1 MSDAS
6 LAVVLLRLVLAVG
19 VVVGLLLA
27 TARLTR
33 RVGSGGGAGSARG
46 AIRVVARQPLG
57 RNASIAVIETGGR
70 TFVLGVTDHQVSL
83 LGEQPVVTA
92 PVDDSGSTT
101 LPPTAG
107 RRSVVDA
114 LRDRTLRKP

>member
-6 LAVVLLRLVLAVG
+6 LAVVLLRLVLAVA
-19 VVVGLLLA
+19 VVVALLLL

-33 RVGSGGGAGSARG
+33 RVGSAGAGAARG
-46 AIRVVARQPLG
+46 SIRVVARQPLG
-57 RNASIAVIETGGR
+57 RNASVAVIETGGR

-83 LGEQPVVTA
+83 LGEQPVETA
-92 PVDDSGSTT
+92 PVDDSGLTM
-101 LPPTAG
+101 LAPGAG
-107 RRSVVDA
+107 RRSLVDA